1 MIKLRF
7 IFSLLLLD
15 QATKYLTLGI
25 HKEIFSFFFIN
36 SVHNSGTL
44 FGLFQNTNFILIVLT
59 FLILSIL
66 FYFYNKEPSLQQ
78 GFNFII
84 AGALGNL
91 LDRVY
96 RGYVLDFLDFKLW
109 PIFNLA
115 DSFVVLGVFFCVYS
129 TFKKESLNTSSP

>member
-15 QATKYLTLGI
+15 QTIKYLTLDV
-25 HKEIFSFFFIN
+25 HKEIFPFFFIN
-36 SVHNSGTL
+36 SVHNNGTL

-115 DSFVVLGVFFCVYS
+115 DTFVVIGIIFFVYF
-129 TFKKESLNTSSP
+129 TLKKESLNTSSS